1 MDASDDSDVKLQR
14 ASADL
19 LADFQRCL
27 PKFLW
32 HEPKSIG
39 SSGRSLVRRRVGCK
53 DVDSLVRLIKLLMSE
68 AYLTSF
74 SPRKLEPFQEWP
86 QLLDPHLASFIP
98 QIVNAFLEILQLPR
112 YKPSRGSGSDATRR
126 PSTVPMP
133 RAICQLLYTLCKIR
147 GEKVISQFLSNEPKY
162 LEPLLSAFEVWDAPH
177 DAQQVATGEQDGPMT
192 WYERYIVLLW
202 LSHLLLAPFD
212 LASISSIGLS
222 EDTEGG
228 NPEVELHPNLPG
240 IARRLL
246 PICYKHIVSASK
258 ERESTRTLLVR
269 LSLRPD
275 MRQLGLLQSLMHW
288 ASSSLEC
295 QSTDGPS
302 MSIYQHVGLLSFIA
316 GLLASAD
323 MNTIGPFLF
332 PIFKLSQ
339 RILAGSNSIHENI
352 NSSALARKIL
362 IKIRRSITVL
372 VLQPVQSKNVP
383 EEQISHILEDVI
395 DHLLTALADKDTPV
409 RYAASKALSVIASAL
424 ESEMAAE
431 VVEAVLMSMK
441 QDLSWED
448 EAGGVSADNV
458 DVILVKRVSSKPRFA
473 AVNPLRWHGLTL
485 TLAHLLFRRSAAP
498 EQLPELLNAL
508 ILALEFEQ
516 RSSTSSSIGTNV
528 RDSACFGIWS
538 LARRY
543 TTAELSEVDS
553 SRVYAANSIGKSV
566 SVLQVLATEL
576 VVAGTLD
583 PSGNIRRGSSAA
595 LQELIGRHPDTII
608 KGISL
613 VQAVDYHAV
622 ALRSRAITEVAINA
636 SKLGSHYWEAM
647 LDGLLGWRGVGS
659 PDAES
664 RRLASKSIGLLS
676 FVPSVPRI
684 DRMIAGILE
693 PLSKHPTHA
702 VDERHGRLLALA
714 EITGCVRKAALTAVC
729 HDSNTVLA
737 IRSIWEVFSDVSLIS
752 AKDFVSTS
760 QRPELMAEAAC
771 RLISALAQ
779 WTYQKNCHTCS
790 ETNLDVC
797 ISVLSLCLNREEKL
811 VIRTTASAASDLF
824 TILTRRKRVE
834 LTRSWIKSLDE
845 DWKER
850 PRGAYRGFGHVAAL
864 GAVFAHFSDEKDI
877 DGVTAEQGL
886 IIDSLVART
895 VPKLPVELRVAAIQ
909 SLATGV
915 LVITASMVISIC
927 TSLEDYTVDQRG
939 DIGSWIRLAAIDAV
953 TASSKHGAADWSSGQ
968 NEMFAGV
975 CRLAA
980 EKLDKVRIRAW
991 ACLQEAQGREHVA
1004 TAGFD
1009 SVGQV
1014 SSHRYFLELLQL
1026 LRQESV
1032 RIPLLQGYVT
1042 SAGAGSEAIL
1052 IASRGALVDFAEQC
1066 DEIYNL
1072 CDLSTDLVE
1081 VVKRN
1086 SNNDR
1091 VAVPAME
1098 VLSFFLFDTGYAAR
1112 LGGFKWRTLFTT
1124 VQKAHFKSGNVQK
1137 LEAAVK
1143 IYAGLLVVE
1152 EVRKNAAEKLLS
1164 MLLHRYSQVRNAVAD
1179 ALWVACGENRLKAID
1194 WGLSPGELKQ
1204 NRWEEFRQQ
1213 ILHVFEE
1220 R

>member
-19 LADFQRCL
+19 LADFQRSL

-32 HEPKSIG
+32 HAPKSID
-39 SSGRSLVRRRVGCK
+39 SSSRTPVRRRVGCK
-53 DVDSLVRLIKLLMSE
+53 DVDSLVGLIKLLISE
-68 AYLTSF
+68 AYLTSS

-98 QIVNAFLEILQLPR
+98 QIVNAFLEILQLPID
-112 YKPSRGSGSDATRR
+112 KPSRGSGPDTTGRL
-126 PSTVPMP
+126 STVPMP
-133 RAICQLLYTLCKIR
+133 RALCQLLYTLCKIR
-147 GEKVISQFLSNEPKY
+147 GEKVITQFLSNEPRY

-212 LASISSIGLS
+212 LASISSIGPS
-222 EDTEGG
+222 EDIEGG
-228 NPEVELHPNLPG
+228 NHARELHPKLPG

-246 PICYKHIVSASK
+246 PMCYKHIVSASK

-288 ASSSLEC
+288 ASFSLEC

-316 GLLASAD
+316 GVLASAD
-323 MNTIGPFLF
+323 MDTIGPFLF

-372 VLQPVQSKNVP
+372 VLQPVQSKSIP
-383 EEQISHILEDVI
+383 EERISHILEDVI

-409 RYAASKALSVIASAL
+409 RYAASKALSVIAIAL

-431 VVEAVLMSMK
+431 VVEAVITSMK
-441 QDLSWED
+441 QDLIWED
-448 EAGGVSADNV
+448 EAGGVSGDNV
-458 DVILVKRVSSKPRFA
+458 EVIMVKRASSKPRFT

-498 EQLPELLNAL
+498 AQLPELLNAL

-543 TTAELSEVDS
+543 TTAELSEADS
-553 SRVYAANSIGKSV
+553 SRIYAASSIGKSM
-566 SVLQVLATEL
+566 SVLQILATEL
-576 VVAGTLD
+576 VVAGALD

-608 KGISL
+608 EGISL
-613 VQAVDYHAV
+613 VQTVDYHAV
-622 ALRSRAITEVAINA
+622 ALRSRAIIEVAVDA
-636 SKLGSHYWEAM
+636 SKLGCYYCEAI

-684 DRMIAGILE
+684 DSMITCILE

-702 VDERHGRLLALA
+702 VEERHGRLLALA
-714 EITGCVRKAALTAVC
+714 EITGCVQKAAPTAVC
-729 HDSNTVLA
+729 HDSNTVMA
-737 IRSIWEVFSDVSLIS
+737 ITSIWEIFSDVSLIS
-752 AKDFVSTS
+752 AKNFVSTS

-771 RLISALAQ
+771 RLISAMAQ
-779 WTYQKNCHTCS
+779 WTYKKDCHTYS

-797 ISVLSLCLNREEKL
+797 VSVLSLCFERGEKL
-811 VIRTTASAASDLF
+811 VIRTAASAASDLF
-824 TILTRRKRVE
+824 TILPRLKRAE
-834 LTRSWIKSLDE
+834 LIRSWIKSLDE

-864 GAVFAHFSDEKDI
+864 GAVFAHFSDGKHI
-877 DGVTAEQGL
+877 DGVTPEQGL

-895 VPKLPVELRVAAIQ
+895 VPTMPVELRVTAIQ
-909 SLATGV
+909 SLAT
-915 LVITASMVISIC
+915 VITASMVRSIC

-953 TASSKHGAADWSSGQ
+953 AASSKHGAVDSSLGQ
-968 NEMFAGV
+968 NELFAGV

-980 EKLDKVRIRAW
+980 ERLDKVRIRAW
-991 ACLQEAQGREHVA
+991 ACLQEAQSRESVA

-1014 SSHRYFLELLQL
+1014 SSHKYFLELLQL
-1026 LRQESV
+1026 LRQKSV

-1042 SAGAGSEAIL
+1042 SAGAGSEAII
-1052 IASRGALVDFAEQC
+1052 IASRGALVDFAEQR
-1066 DEIYNL
+1066 DEVYNL
-1072 CDLSTDLVE
+1072 CELSTDLVE
-1081 VVKRN
+1081 VLKRN

-1098 VLSFFLFDTGYAAR
+1098 VLSFFLFDTGFAAR
-1112 LGGFKWRTLFTT
+1112 VGGFEWRALFTN

-1152 EVRKNAAEKLLS
+1152 EVRKDAAEKL
-1164 MLLHRYSQVRNAVAD
+1164 
-1179 ALWVACGENRLKAID
+1179 
-1194 WGLSPGELKQ
+1194 
-1204 NRWEEFRQQ
+1204 F
-1213 ILHVFEE
+1213 
-1220 R
+1220 